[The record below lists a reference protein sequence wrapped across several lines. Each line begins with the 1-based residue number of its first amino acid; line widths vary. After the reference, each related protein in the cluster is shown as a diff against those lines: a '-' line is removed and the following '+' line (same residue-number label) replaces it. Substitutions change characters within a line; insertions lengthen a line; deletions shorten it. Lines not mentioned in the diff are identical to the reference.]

1 MSQQRVPSAA
11 DGLSLKVLRLSRP
24 SLSYQTCLPHPTPN
38 NSLHISPKA
47 GLSYPGDNQ
56 DDQFILS
63 PLLTLPPSFGSAYVG
78 ETFSCTLSA
87 NNELPTSSS
96 SRKINSINISA
107 EMQTPSQTV
116 PLDLIAHPSTSP
128 APLAPGESVQ
138 RIVRFD
144 LKEEGRHILAV
155 RVNFSETLMVEG
167 NGEGGT
173 AASGGRTRTFR
184 KLYQFEAGSC
194 LNVRTKVT
202 DISKVKGTQP
212 IHVALE
218 AQLEH
223 VGESAIVLESVTMS
237 PNPPFTSTSLNSH
250 YNLTDSPPSSSKQ
263 DRLQT
268 LHPRDIMQVAF
279 LLTQQTPNADGNEAM
294 RKDIAKEKVVV
305 LGHLNISW
313 RSAMGDKGVLTTGL
327 LTLRRN

>member
-1 MSQQRVPSAA
+1 MVNFA
-11 DGLSLKVLRLSRP
+11 K
-24 SLSYQTCLPHPTPN
+24 
-38 NSLHISPKA
+38 
-47 GLSYPGDNQ
+47 
-56 DDQFILS
+56 
-63 PLLTLPPSFGSAYVG
+63 LTLPPSFGSAYVG

-87 NNELPTSSS
+87 NNELPISST

-202 DISKVKGTQP
+202 DISKVKGVQP

-223 VGESAIVLESVTMS
+223 VGDSAIVLESVNMS

-250 YNLTDSPPSSSKQ
+250 YNLTDSPSSSSKQ

-268 LHPRDIMQVAF
+268 LNPRDIMQVAF

-294 RKDIAKEKVVV
+294 RKDIAKDKVIV
-305 LGHLNISW
+305 LGQLNISW
-313 RSAMGDKGVLTTGL
+313 RSAMGDKGVLTTGS
-327 LTLRRN
+327 LTLRRS